1 MRISLGDL
9 ADRLT
14 ICMRKIRLQINSVT
28 EDEIKDILSSIEE
41 IFETL
46 SEERKKE
53 FFSDLCTLAD
63 LNYQIW
69 HLEFHLRTADETDI
83 EDAIAG
89 QKGKQIR
96 KLNSQ
101 RNGIRSK
108 MNMYSNTGYRIV
120 NL

>member
-1 MRISLGDL
+1 MEVPLGDL

-28 EDEIKDILSSIEE
+28 EDEIKDILSSIQE
-41 IFETL
+41 IFKIL
-46 SEERKKE
+46 PEERKKE

-69 HLEFHLRTADETDI
+69 HLEFHLRTAVETEID
-83 EDAIAG
+83 DAVAG
-89 QKGKQIR
+89 QKAKQIR